1 MITLW
6 NQILLKYEAVEVS
19 WGARVA
25 RALFFA
31 CCVVALLGS
40 GGCAKKYVNRLEV
53 TVTVQSG
60 GKLYTAS
67 GVQET
72 RCYGPSPIAPNLST
86 GGCQLE
92 GEAIPILIG
101 TKGYLIATMSWAKKC
116 CDPERYPFAIRNG
129 GNKGAPFW
137 RRSWILERQ
146 YYPLFVRFSD
156 PSNHLT
162 ANVLDDNELK
172 SFYGEDTVIKEIK
185 VERVFKP
192 ITKWRLIKILPW
204 LHDEDARYKRFGN
217 GNMGDR
223 SQVENLFQSANFK
236 WGDW

>member
-1 MITLW
+1 MITLA
-6 NQILLKYEAVEVS
+6 NQDRLKHEAEAGP
-19 WGARVA
+19 WAARVA

-31 CCVVALLGS
+31 FCFVALLGS

-53 TVTVQSG
+53 TVTIQSG
-60 GKLYTAS
+60 GKLYSAS

-72 RCYGPSPIAPNLST
+72 RCYGPNPIAPNIST

-101 TKGYLIATMSWAKKC
+101 TKGYLIATMSWAKEC
-116 CDPERYPFAIRNG
+116 CGADLYPFAIRNG

-137 RRSWILERQ
+137 RRSWMLERQ

-172 SFYGEDTVIKEIK
+172 VFYGEDTVIKEVK

-192 ITKWRLIKILPW
+192 ITKRRLIKVLPW
-204 LHDEDARYKRFGN
+204 LQDEDATYKRFGN
-217 GNMGDR
+217 GNMSDYSQIENRLGD
-223 SQVENLFQSANFK
+223 EIFK
-236 WGDW
+236 WGSW

>member
-1 MITLW
+1 MITLA
-6 NQILLKYEAVEVS
+6 NQNRLKHEAGAVS
-19 WGARVA
+19 RAARVA

-31 CCVVALLGS
+31 CCLIALLGS

-60 GKLYTAS
+60 GKLYAAS

-72 RCYGPSPIAPNLST
+72 RCSGPSPIAPNIDT
-86 GGCQLE
+86 GGCVLD
-92 GEAIPILIG
+92 GEAVPILIG
-101 TKGYLIATMSWAKKC
+101 SKGYLIATMSWAESC
-116 CDPERYPFAIRNG
+116 CDAGLYPFAIRNG

-162 ANVLDDNELK
+162 ANGLDENELK
-172 SFYGEDTVIKEIK
+172 SFYGEDTVIKSIK

-192 ITKWRLIKILPW
+192 ITKRRLAKVLPW
-204 LHDEDARYKRFGN
+204 LQGSQYEYRTFGN

-223 SQVENLFQSANFK
+223 SQVENLLQSANFK